1 MLLLCIVLA
10 YLYLCGRFKTHNFM
24 ESKAKDYCI
33 RAAIA
38 LLLMMFTGISAWA
51 QDPAS
56 IGSIQYN
63 STLGAYEINS
73 VQNLNDLAVYV
84 NGRGTYSTSGDE
96 TTAHSCE
103 GLTFKQTANI
113 TYTGTNNYTP
123 IGLFVN
129 DDGFQGTFDGQGNTI
144 SGIDCTGDGVT
155 GKEESLGLFGQN
167 QGTVRNVTLSGCRF
181 ASANNE
187 NYSDNYGN
195 KYAIYVGIGSI
206 AGINYRTGSITGCTV
221 TGGTVSRIRTANADG
236 LETPIGGIVG
246 DNNGSIT
253 DCTYSGSVSGT
264 YSGSN
269 ISTGGCVFYI
279 GGIAGENN
287 GSITGCGS
295 DAAVSCSAPN
305 VSDPSL
311 FVGGIAGLNNG
322 MHGDAT
328 VSDSFFSGTLSGTGK
343 TGGST
348 YSIYIGAFVG
358 RSINSSIVTNNYYY
372 GDYAATIGYEGGNG
386 TLANLV
392 RVYQLT
398 GNSITATAPQG
409 SGTTFKGESYFKA
422 DATVTLA
429 PQAGYA
435 ITAASY
441 NDGSED
447 HEITP
452 DNGVYLFTM
461 PANDITVSATTIQL
475 SGTCG
480 ARENDDVNWAVTDT
494 DDDGTYD
501 KLTISGTG
509 AMANYSSSN
518 QPWAAFKSDITTAVI
533 EDGVTGIGMR
543 DFYQFTALTSVSIA
557 SSVTI
562 IDPLAFGGCTN
573 LATISGATGVTYVGS
588 SAFTGTAWLDALY
601 NAQSDGLTYV
611 GHVAYLFEGT
621 DTSVNLDAGTT
632 QIYDNCFLGS
642 RITSIIIPA
651 SVTTI
656 GDHAFAHS
664 DNLQKIYMLR
674 SGSDISDITQLGQ
687 EAFLHCYSLTV
698 IVPADAYDYYDFLL
712 SSCGSELTPLTP
724 GYTITCEEGITVTTD
739 GPLVAK
745 DEVVTLSHNDR
756 ADYAFNGYSVKDS
769 KNCDVAVYEED
780 GVYTFRMPDANVTVS
795 ATWEPANKITVTA
808 NKVDSNYWTTF
819 YCGEAGYC
827 IDDEDATA
835 YTATVNNSTVT
846 LHLLGKVIP
855 MGTAA
860 IIIGKDNSISM
871 NRDDFSPAEY
881 SVNNDLHGVDVRT
894 LKSTLGTGTFYVMGK
909 KGADFGFFEYTAD
922 YMPARK
928 AYLLVDDSPALTKGL
943 RMIIEDD
950 ADGIDSLTPTLSK
963 GEGAVYN
970 LSGRRINSQFS
981 ILNSQ
986 LPKGLYIINGKK
998 VLK

>member
-1 MLLLCIVLA
+1 M
-10 YLYLCGRFKTHNFM
+10 T
-24 ESKAKDYCI
+24 
-33 RAAIA
+33 
-38 LLLMMFTGISAWA
+38 LLMVLLTSMTAWA

-73 VQNLNDLAVYV
+73 VENLNDLAVYV
-84 NGRGTYSTSGDE
+84 NGTGKYSTSGDE

-103 GLTFKQTANI
+103 GLTFKQTADI
-113 TYTGTNNYTP
+113 TYTGTGNYTP
-123 IGLFVN
+123 IGLYVN
-129 DDGFQGTFDGQGNTI
+129 VDGFQGTFDGQGNTI
-144 SGIDCTGDGVT
+144 SGIDCTGDGLT
-155 GKEESLGLFGQN
+155 GEAIYLGLFGWN
-167 QGTVRNVTLSGCRF
+167 EGTVRNVTLSGCRF

-187 NYSDNYGN
+187 NYDVDNY
-195 KYAIYVGIGSI
+195 AICVGIGSI
-206 AGINYRTGSITGCTV
+206 AGLNNDTGTITGCTV
-221 TGGTVSRIRTANADG
+221 TGGTVSRTRTANADRF
-236 LETPIGGIVG
+236 ETPIGGIVG

-253 DCTYSGSVSGT
+253 GCTYSGSVTGT

-269 ISTGGCVFYI
+269 TNKGCYFHI
-279 GGIAGENN
+279 GGIAGISANG

-305 VSDPSL
+305 VSAPWL
-311 FVGGIAGLNNG
+311 FVGGIAGANNG
-322 MHGDAT
+322 AYGDAT
-328 VSDSFFSGTLSGTGK
+328 VSDCFFSGTLSGTGK

-348 YSIYIGAFVG
+348 SYINIGALVG
-358 RSINSSIVTNNYYY
+358 WSINSSIVTNNYYY
-372 GDYAATIGYEGGNG
+372 GVYASTIGYEGGD
-386 TLANLV
+386 ASHENLV
-392 RVYQLT
+392 RVNQLT

-409 SGTTFKGESYFKA
+409 SGTTFKGVSYFKA

-452 DNGVYLFTM
+452 DNGVYPFTM
-461 PANDITVSATTIQL
+461 PANDVTVTATTIQL

-509 AMANYSSSN
+509 RMANYTSN

-533 EDGVTGIGMR
+533 EDGVTRIGMQ

-562 IDPLAFGGCTN
+562 IDPLAFGECTK

-601 NAQSDGLTYV
+601 YAQPDGLTYV

-642 RITSIIIPA
+642 KITSIIIPA

-664 DNLQKIYMLR
+664 ENLQKIYVLR
-674 SGSDISDITQLGQ
+674 SGSKISDITQLGQ
-687 EAFLHCYSLTV
+687 EAFLYCSNLTV
-698 IVPADAYDYYDFLL
+698 IVPADAYDYYNFLL

-724 GYTITCEEGITVTTD
+724 GYTITCEEGITATTD

-745 DEVVTLSHNDR
+745 DEVVTLNHNDR

-769 KNCDVAVYEED
+769 ENCDVAVYEED
-780 GVYTFRMPDANVTVS
+780 GVYTFQMPDANVTVS

-808 NKVDSNYWTTF
+808 NKVGSNYWTTF
-819 YCGEAGYC
+819 YCGEAGYR
-827 IDDEDATA
+827 IDEDEKTTA

-846 LHLLGKVIP
+846 LHLLGKMIP
-855 MGTAA
+855 TGTAA
-860 IIIGKDNSISM
+860 IIIGEDNSISM
-871 NRDDFSPAEY
+871 NRDDFSIAEY
-881 SVNNDLHGVDVRT
+881 SADNDLHGVDVRT
-894 LKSTLGTGTFYVMGK
+894 LKSTLDNTGTGTFYVLGSTAK
-909 KGADFGFFEYTAD
+909 NGFGFHKYTAD

-928 AYLLVDDSPALTKGL
+928 AYLLL
-943 RMIIEDD
+943 
-950 ADGIDSLTPTLSK
+950 DGGVAQASSLTMVFDNETTEIKTTDFTDYTDKADTWYSLDGRKLDKQPTAK
-963 GEGAVYN
+963 GIYIHN
-970 LSGRRINSQFS
+970 GRKEVVR
-981 ILNSQ
+981 
-986 LPKGLYIINGKK
+986 
-998 VLK
+998 

>member
-1 MLLLCIVLA
+1 
-10 YLYLCGRFKTHNFM
+10 M

-38 LLLMMFTGISAWA
+38 LLLVMLTGISAWA

-96 TTAHSCE
+96 TTAHSCS
-103 GLTFKQTANI
+103 GLTFKQTADI
-113 TYTGTNNYTP
+113 TYTGTGNYTP

-129 DDGFQGTFDGQGNTI
+129 EDGFQGTFDGQGNTI
-144 SGIDCTGDGVT
+144 SGIDCTGDGLT
-155 GKEESLGLFGQN
+155 GEAIYLGLFGWN

-187 NYSDNYGN
+187 NDDYNDD
-195 KYAIYVGIGSI
+195 AIYVHIGSI
-206 AGINYRTGSITGCTV
+206 AGENDYTGTITGCTV
-221 TGGTVSRIRTANADG
+221 TGGTVSRTRTANANRF
-236 LETPIGGIVG
+236 ETPIGGIAG
-246 DNNGSIT
+246 HNNGSIT

-264 YSGSN
+264 YSGSHTN
-269 ISTGGCVFYI
+269 KGCYFRI
-279 GGIAGENN
+279 GGIAGVSANG

-305 VSDPSL
+305 VSGPWL

-322 MHGDAT
+322 AYGDAA
-328 VSDSFFSGTLSGTGK
+328 VSDCFFSGTLSGTGK
-343 TGGST
+343 TGSST

-372 GDYAATIGYEGGNG
+372 GDYASTIGYEGGDG

-409 SGTTFKGESYFKA
+409 SGTIFKGVSYFKA

-447 HEITP
+447 HDVSGKTFE
-452 DNGVYLFTM
+452 M
-461 PANDITVSATTIQL
+461 PANDVTVTATTIPL

-480 ARENDDVNWAVTDT
+480 YGENDDVNWAVTDT

-509 AMANYSSSN
+509 DMANYGSN

-533 EDGVTGIGMR
+533 EDGVNRIGMR
-543 DFYQFTALTSVSIA
+543 DFYQHTALTSVSIA

-562 IDPLAFGGCTN
+562 IDPAAFGECTN

-588 SAFTGTAWLDALY
+588 SAFSGTAWLDALY
-601 NAQSDGLTYV
+601 YAQSDGLTYV
-611 GHVAYLFEGT
+611 GHVAFLFKGT

-632 QIYDNCFLGS
+632 QIYDNCFIGS

-656 GDHAFAHS
+656 GDNAFAHS
-664 DNLQKIYMLR
+664 DILQKIYVLR
-674 SGSDISDITQLGQ
+674 SGSEDSDITQLG
-687 EAFLHCYSLTV
+687 EGAFFQCHSLAAI
-698 IVPADAYDYYDFLL
+698 IVPADAYSSYRRGLWYLYMSLL
-712 SSCGSELTPLTP
+712 QP
-724 GYTITCEEGITVTTD
+724 GFTITCEEGITATTY
-739 GPLVAK
+739 GPLVTEYEK
-745 DEVVTLSHNDR
+745 VTLSHNDR

-769 KNCDVAVYEED
+769 ENYDVTVYEED
-780 GVYTFRMPDANVTVS
+780 GVYTFWMPDANVTVS

-808 NKVDSNYWTTF
+808 NKVGSNYWTTF

-827 IDDEDATA
+827 IDEEVEAIA
-835 YTATVNNSTVT
+835 YTATVDNSTIT
-846 LHLLGKVIP
+846 LHMLGKVIP

-860 IIIGKDNSISM
+860 IIISKDNSISM
-871 NRDDFSPAEY
+871 NRDDYSIAEFC
-881 SVNNDLHGVDVRT
+881 VDNNLHGVDVRT
-894 LKSTLGTGTFYVMGK
+894 LKSTLDNTGTGTFYVLGK
-909 KGADFGFFEYTAD
+909 KDADFGFFEYTAD

-928 AYLLVDDSPALTKGL
+928 AYLLVDDSPAETKGL
-943 RMIIEDD
+943 RMVIEDEET
-950 ADGIDSLTPTLSK
+950 SLSEELRVKSEEFAT
-963 GEGAVYN
+963 AVYD
-970 LSGRRINSQFS
+970 LSGRRISNG
-981 ILNSQ
+981 LK
-986 LPKGLYIINGKK
+986 KGIYIINGKK

>member
-1 MLLLCIVLA
+1 
-10 YLYLCGRFKTHNFM
+10 
-24 ESKAKDYCI
+24 
-33 RAAIA
+33 
-38 LLLMMFTGISAWA
+38 MFTGISAWA

-96 TTAHSCE
+96 TTAHSCQ

-123 IGLFVN
+123 IGLYVN
-129 DDGFQGTFDGQGNTI
+129 EDGFQGTFDGQGNTI

-155 GKEESLGLFGQN
+155 GKEELLGLFGRN
-167 QGTVRNVTLSGCRF
+167 EGTVRNVTLSGCRF

-187 NYSDNYGN
+187 NYDEVN
-195 KYAIYVGIGSI
+195 YAIYVGIGSI
-206 AGINYRTGSITGCTV
+206 AGENYYTGTITGCTV
-221 TGGTVSRIRTANADG
+221 TGGTVSRTRTADANRF
-236 LETPIGGIVG
+236 ETPIGGIVG

-253 DCTYSGSVSGT
+253 DCTYSGSVTGT

-269 ISTGGCVFYI
+269 INKGCYFRI
-279 GGIAGENN
+279 GGIAGISANG

-305 VSDPSL
+305 VSGPSL

-322 MHGDAT
+322 AYGDAT
-328 VSDSFFSGTLSGTGK
+328 VSDCFFSGTLSGTGK

-358 RSINSSIVTNNYYY
+358 MSINSSIVTNNYYY
-372 GDYAATIGYEGGNG
+372 GDYASTIGFEGGNG

-398 GNSITATAPQG
+398 GNGITATAPQG
-409 SGTTFKGESYFKA
+409 SGTTFKGVSYFKA
-422 DATVTLA
+422 DATVTL
-429 PQAGYA
+429 GY
-435 ITAASY
+435 TGEVPTGCGVRYSY
-441 NDGSED
+441 NDGSEEHD
-447 HEITP
+447 VSGKT
-452 DNGVYLFTM
+452 FTM
-461 PANDITVSATTIQL
+461 PANDVTVTATTIQL
-475 SGTCG
+475 SGTCD

-509 AMANYSSSN
+509 DMANYNSSN

-533 EDGVTGIGMR
+533 EDGVTRIGIQ

-562 IDPLAFGGCTN
+562 IDPLAFGQCTN
-573 LATISGATGVTYVGS
+573 LATISGATGVTYVGP
-588 SAFTGTAWLDALY
+588 SAFNETAWLDALY

-611 GHVAYLFEGT
+611 GHVAYLFKGT

-632 QIYDNCFLGS
+632 QIYDDCFRGS
-642 RITSIIIPA
+642 QITSIIIPA

-656 GDHAFAHS
+656 GDYAFAHS
-664 DNLQKIYMLR
+664 YNLQKIYVLR
-674 SGSDISDITQLGQ
+674 SWSEFSDITQLAQ
-687 EAFLHCYSLTV
+687 EAFFQCLSLTTI
-698 IVPADAYDYYDFLL
+698 IVPADSYNYYNALW
-712 SSCGSELTPLTP
+712 SSFISQIQP
-724 GYTITCEEGITVTTD
+724 GFTITCKEGITATTD
-739 GPLVAK
+739 GPLVAE

-769 KNCDVAVYEED
+769 ENCDVAVYEDD
-780 GVYTFRMPDANVTVS
+780 GVYTFYMPGSDVTVS

-808 NKVDSNYWTTF
+808 NKVGSNYWTTF

-827 IDDEDATA
+827 IDEEEEAIA
-835 YTATVNNSTVT
+835 YTATVDNSTVT
-846 LHLLGKVIP
+846 LHMLGKVIP

-860 IIIGKDNSISM
+860 IIISEDNSISM
-871 NRDDFSPAEY
+871 NRDDFSPAEFC
-881 SVNNDLHGVDVRT
+881 VDNNLHGVDVRM

-909 KGADFGFFEYTAD
+909 KGDDFGFFEYTAD

-928 AYLLVDDSPALTKGL
+928 AYLLINDSPAETKGL
-943 RMIIEDD
+943 RMVIEDD
-950 ADGIDSLTPTLSK
+950 ETSLSEELRVNNEAFS
-963 GEGAVYN
+963 GAVYD
-970 LSGRRINSQFS
+970 LSGRRIPNSQFS

>member
-1 MLLLCIVLA
+1 MLLVML
-10 YLYLCGRFKTHNFM
+10 
-24 ESKAKDYCI
+24 
-33 RAAIA
+33 
-38 LLLMMFTGISAWA
+38 TGISAWA

-123 IGLFVN
+123 IGLYVN

-144 SGIDCTGDGVT
+144 SGIYCTGDGLT
-155 GKEESLGLFGQN
+155 WEGERLGLFGWN

-187 NYSDNYGN
+187 NDDYDND
-195 KYAIYVGIGSI
+195 AIYVHIGSI
-206 AGINYRTGSITGCTV
+206 AGENDYTGTITGCTV
-221 TGGTVSRIRTANADG
+221 TGGTVIRTRTADAKSFK
-236 LETPIGGIVG
+236 TFIGGIAG
-246 DNNGSIT
+246 ENYGNIT

-269 ISTGGCVFYI
+269 TYKGCYFLI
-279 GGIAGENN
+279 GGIAGISENG

-305 VSDPSL
+305 VGAPNL
-311 FVGGIAGLNNG
+311 FVGGIAGANNG
-322 MHGDAT
+322 AYGDAT
-328 VSDSFFSGTLSGTGK
+328 VSDCFFSGTLSGTGK

-348 YSIYIGAFVG
+348 YSICIGAFVG

-372 GDYAATIGYEGGNG
+372 GDYASTIGYEGGDG

-398 GNSITATAPQG
+398 GNGITATAPQG
-409 SGTTFKGESYFKA
+409 SGTTFKGVSYFKA

-452 DNGVYLFTM
+452 DNGVYPFTM
-461 PANDITVSATTIQL
+461 PANDVTVTATTIQL

-480 ARENDDVNWAVTDT
+480 SRENDDVNWAVTDT

-509 AMANYSSSN
+509 AMANYSSN

-533 EDGVTGIGMR
+533 EDGVTRIGIR

-601 NAQSDGLTYV
+601 DAQPDGLTYV
-611 GHVAYLFEGT
+611 GHVAYLFKGD

-642 RITSIIIPA
+642 QITSIIIPA

-664 DNLQKIYMLR
+664 DNLQKIYVLR

-687 EAFLHCYSLTV
+687 EAFLYCYNLTV
-698 IVPADAYDYYDFLL
+698 IVPADAYDYYNFLL

-724 GYTITCEEGITVTTD
+724 GYTITCEEGITATTD
-739 GPLVAK
+739 GPLVAEY
-745 DEVVTLSHNDR
+745 EVVTLSHNDR

-769 KNCDVAVYEED
+769 ENCDVAVYEVD
-780 GVYTFRMPDANVTVS
+780 GVYTFRMPDANVTVT

-808 NKVDSNYWTTF
+808 NKVGSNYWTTF
-819 YCGEAGYC
+819 YCGEAGYR
-827 IDDEDATA
+827 IDDDEEATA
-835 YTATVNNSTVT
+835 YTATVDNSTVT

-871 NRDDFSPAEY
+871 DRDDFSIAEY
-881 SVNNDLHGVDVRT
+881 SANNDLQGVDVRT
-894 LKSTLGTGTFYVMGK
+894 LKSTLGTGTFYVLGK
-909 KGADFGFFEYTAD
+909 KGDDFGFFEYTAD

-928 AYLLVDDSPALTKGL
+928 AYLLVDDSPAETKGL
-943 RMIIEDD
+943 RMVIEDETD
-950 ADGIDSLTPTLSK
+950 DINSLTPALSK
-963 GEGAVYN
+963 GEGAVYD

-986 LPKGLYIINGKK
+986 LPKGIYIINGKK

>member
-1 MLLLCIVLA
+1 
-10 YLYLCGRFKTHNFM
+10 
-24 ESKAKDYCI
+24 
-33 RAAIA
+33 
-38 LLLMMFTGISAWA
+38 MFTGISAWA

-96 TTAHSCE
+96 TIAHSCE
-103 GLTFKQTANI
+103 GLTFKQTADI

-123 IGLFVN
+123 IGLYVN

-144 SGIDCTGDGVT
+144 SGIYCTGDGLT
-155 GKEESLGLFGQN
+155 GEEERLGLFGWN

-187 NYSDNYGN
+187 NDTYGD
-195 KYAIYVGIGSI
+195 AITVCIGSI
-206 AGINYRTGSITGCTV
+206 AGENDNTGTITGCTV
-221 TGGTVSRIRTANADG
+221 TGCTVSRTRTADANSF
-236 LETPIGGIVG
+236 ETFIGGIAG
-246 DNNGSIT
+246 DNTGNIT

-269 ISTGGCVFYI
+269 ISICTFRI
-279 GGIAGENN
+279 GGIAGISENG

-305 VSDPSL
+305 VSGPSL
-311 FVGGIAGLNNG
+311 SVGGIAGANNG
-322 MHGDAT
+322 MHRDAT
-328 VSDSFFSGTLSGTGK
+328 VSDCFFSGTLSGTGK
-343 TGGST
+343 TDGST
-348 YSIYIGAFVG
+348 SYIHIGAFVG
-358 RSINSSIVTNNYYY
+358 KSINSSIVTNNYYY
-372 GDYAATIGYEGGNG
+372 GDYTSTIGYEVG
-386 TLANLV
+386 AVSHENLV

-398 GNSITATAPQG
+398 GNGITATAPQG
-409 SGTTFKGESYFKA
+409 SGTTFKGVSYFKA

-447 HEITP
+447 HDVSGKT
-452 DNGVYLFTM
+452 FQM

-509 AMANYSSSN
+509 AMANYSSN

-533 EDGVTGIGMR
+533 EDGVTRIGIR

-601 NAQSDGLTYV
+601 YAQSDGLTYV
-611 GHVAYLFEGT
+611 GHVAYLFKGT
-621 DTSVNLDAGTT
+621 ATSVNLDAGTT
-632 QIYDNCFLGS
+632 QIYANCFLGS

-698 IVPADAYDYYDFLL
+698 IVPADAYNYYDFLK
-712 SSCGSELTPLTP
+712 SSYGSELTPLTP

-739 GPLVAK
+739 GPLVAEY
-745 DEVVTLSHNDR
+745 EVVTLSHNDR

-769 KNCDVAVYEED
+769 KNCDVAVEEED

-819 YCGEAGYC
+819 YCGEAGYR
-827 IDDEDATA
+827 IDDDEEATA
-835 YTATVNNSTVT
+835 YTATVDNSTVT

-871 NRDDFSPAEY
+871 NRDDYSTAEY
-881 SVNNDLHGVDVRT
+881 SADNDLHGVDVRT
-894 LKSTLGTGTFYVMGK
+894 LKSTLDNTGTGTFYVMGK
-909 KGADFGFFEYTAD
+909 KGDDFGFFEYTAD

-928 AYLLVDDSPALTKGL
+928 AYLLINDGKAPTKEL
-943 RMIIEDD
+943 RMVIEED
-950 ADGIDSLTPTLSK
+950 ADGLRPLS
-963 GEGAVYN
+963 GSPEGDRSVYD
-970 LSGRRINSQFS
+970 LSGRRVQVDSSMFNAQCSMFNRLRGI
-981 ILNSQ
+981 
-986 LPKGLYIINGKK
+986 YIVNGKK
-998 VLK
+998 IFK

>member
-1 MLLLCIVLA
+1 MLLVML
-10 YLYLCGRFKTHNFM
+10 
-24 ESKAKDYCI
+24 
-33 RAAIA
+33 
-38 LLLMMFTGISAWA
+38 TGISAWA

-96 TTAHSCE
+96 STAHSCV
-103 GLTFKQTANI
+103 GLTFKQTADI
-113 TYTGTNNYTP
+113 TYTGTGNYTP
-123 IGLFVN
+123 IGLYVN
-129 DDGFQGTFDGQGNTI
+129 KDGFQGTFDGQGNTI

-155 GKEESLGLFGQN
+155 GESIYLGLFGWN
-167 QGTVRNVTLSGCRF
+167 EGTVRNVTLSGCRF

-187 NYSDNYGN
+187 NYDVDNY
-195 KYAIYVGIGSI
+195 AICVGIGSI
-206 AGINYRTGSITGCTV
+206 AGLNNDTGTITGCTV
-221 TGGTVSRIRTANADG
+221 TGGTVSRTRTANADRF
-236 LETPIGGIVG
+236 ETPIGGIVG

-253 DCTYSGSVSGT
+253 DCTYSGSVTGT

-269 ISTGGCVFYI
+269 TKKGCYFHI
-279 GGIAGENN
+279 GGIAGISKNG

-305 VSDPSL
+305 VSAPWL
-311 FVGGIAGLNNG
+311 FVGGIAGVNNG
-322 MHGDAT
+322 AYGDAT
-328 VSDSFFSGTLSGTGK
+328 VSDCFFSGTLSGTGK

-348 YSIYIGAFVG
+348 SSIYIGAFVG

-372 GDYAATIGYEGGNG
+372 GVYASTIGYEGGD
-386 TLANLV
+386 ASHENLV

-409 SGTTFKGESYFKA
+409 SGTTFKGVSYFKA

-452 DNGVYLFTM
+452 DNGVYPFTM
-461 PANDITVSATTIQL
+461 PANDVTVTATTIQL

-480 ARENDDVNWAVTDT
+480 ATENDDVNWAVTDT

-509 AMANYSSSN
+509 RMENYSSSN
-518 QPWAAFKSDITTAVI
+518 QPWAAFKDDITTANI
-533 EDGVTGIGMR
+533 GDGVTRIGGNA
-543 DFYQFTALTSVSIA
+543 FYQFTALTSVTIA
-557 SSVTI
+557 PSVTTI
-562 IDPLAFGGCTN
+562 SNAVFFGCTN
-573 LATISGATGVTYVGS
+573 LATINGASGATYVDS
-588 SAFTGTAWLDALY
+588 SAFDETAWKNNLP
-601 NAQSDGLTYV
+601 DGLTYV

-642 RITSIIIPA
+642 QITSIIIPA

-664 DNLQKIYMLR
+664 DNLQKIYVLR
-674 SGSDISDITQLGQ
+674 SGSEISDITQLGQ
-687 EAFLHCYSLTV
+687 EAFLYCYNLTV
-698 IVPADAYDYYDFLL
+698 IVPADAYDYYNFLL

-724 GYTITCEEGITVTTD
+724 GYTITCEEGITATTD
-739 GPLVAK
+739 GPLVTE

-769 KNCDVAVYEED
+769 ENCDVAVHEED
-780 GVYTFRMPDANVTVS
+780 GVYTFQMPDANVTVT

-808 NKVDSNYWTTF
+808 NKVGSNYWTTF
-819 YCGEAGYC
+819 YCGEAGYR
-827 IDDEDATA
+827 IDDDEEATA
-835 YTATVNNSTVT
+835 YTATVDNSTVT

-871 NRDDFSPAEY
+871 NRDDFSIAEY
-881 SVNNDLHGVDVRT
+881 SADNDLHGVDVRT

-909 KGADFGFFEYTAD
+909 KGDDFGFFEYTAD

-928 AYLLVDDSPALTKGL
+928 AYLLVDDSPAETKGL
-943 RMIIEDD
+943 RMVIEDEET
-950 ADGIDSLTPTLSK
+950 SLSEELRVNNEAFS
-963 GEGAVYN
+963 GAVYD
-970 LSGRRINSQFS
+970 LSGRRVDSKFKNQKSKLDDSSMFNVHS
-981 ILNSQ
+981 SLK
-986 LPKGLYIINGKK
+986 KGIYIVNGKK
-998 VLK
+998 ILK

>member
-1 MLLLCIVLA
+1 
-10 YLYLCGRFKTHNFM
+10 M

-38 LLLMMFTGISAWA
+38 LLLVMLTGISAWA

-103 GLTFKQTANI
+103 GLTFKQTADI
-113 TYTGTNNYTP
+113 TYTGTGNYTP
-123 IGLFVN
+123 IGLYVN
-129 DDGFQGTFDGQGNTI
+129 EDGFQGTFDGQGNTI
-144 SGIDCTGDGVT
+144 SGIDCTGDGLT
-155 GKEESLGLFGQN
+155 GEGESLGLFGRN
-167 QGTVRNVTLSGCRF
+167 RGTVRNVTLSGCRF

-187 NYSDNYGN
+187 NYSDNYSN
-195 KYAIYVGIGSI
+195 NDAITVRIGSI
-206 AGINYRTGSITGCTV
+206 AGINSRTGSITGCTV
-221 TGGTVSRIRTANADG
+221 TACTVSRTRTANAKTF
-236 LETPIGGIVG
+236 ETFIGGIAG
-246 DNNGSIT
+246 DNTGNIT
-253 DCTYSGSVSGT
+253 DCTYSDSVTGT

-269 ISTGGCVFYI
+269 INTGCCTFHI
-279 GGIAGENN
+279 GGIAGRSESG

-305 VSDPSL
+305 VSAPCL

-322 MHGDAT
+322 MHGNAT
-328 VSDSFFSGTLSGTGK
+328 VSDCFFSGTLSGTGK

-348 YSIYIGAFVG
+348 SYIYIGAFVG

-372 GDYAATIGYEGGNG
+372 GDYASTIGYEGGNG

-398 GNSITATAPQG
+398 GNGITATAPEG
-409 SGTTFKGESYFKA
+409 SGTTFKGVSYFKA

-452 DNGVYLFTM
+452 DNGVYPFTM
-461 PANDITVSATTIQL
+461 PANDVTVTATTIQL

-480 ARENDDVNWAVTDT
+480 AMENDDVNWAVTDT

-509 AMANYSSSN
+509 RMANYTSN

-533 EDGVTGIGMR
+533 EDGVTRIGIR
-543 DFYQFTALTSVSIA
+543 DFYQFTALTSVTIG
-557 SSVTI
+557 SSVTT
-562 IDPLAFGGCTN
+562 IDASAFYGCTS
-573 LATISGATGVTYVGS
+573 LATISGATGVTYLGP
-588 SAFTGTAWLDALY
+588 SAFNETAWLDALY
-601 NAQSDGLTYV
+601 HAQSDGLTYV
-611 GHVAYLFEGT
+611 GHVAYLFKGN

-632 QIYDNCFLGS
+632 QIYDNCFQES
-642 RITSIIIPA
+642 QITSIIIPA
-651 SVTTI
+651 SVTSI
-656 GDHAFAHS
+656 GDRALASSALRKVYCLASEPLALSAYSFDESLPAIVVPTAAYELYKKRWYSYS
-664 DNLQKIYMLR
+664 DYLQ
-674 SGSDISDITQLGQ
+674 
-687 EAFLHCYSLTV
+687 
-698 IVPADAYDYYDFLL
+698 
-712 SSCGSELTPLTP
+712 P
-724 GYTITCEEGITVTTD
+724 GYTITCEEGITATTD

-745 DEVVTLSHNDR
+745 DEVVTLNHNDR

-769 KNCDVAVYEED
+769 ENCDVAVYEED
-780 GVYTFRMPDANVTVS
+780 GVYTFQMPDANVTVT

-808 NKVDSNYWTTF
+808 NKVGSNYWTTF
-819 YCGEAGYC
+819 YCGEAGYR
-827 IDDEDATA
+827 IDDDEEATA
-835 YTATVNNSTVT
+835 YTATVDNSTVT

-860 IIIGKDNSISM
+860 IIIGEDNSISM

-881 SVNNDLHGVDVRT
+881 SANNDLHGVDVRT

-909 KGADFGFFEYTAD
+909 KDADFGFFEYTAD

-928 AYLLVDDSPALTKGL
+928 AYLLVDDGAAETKGL
-943 RMIIEDD
+943 RMVIEDEET
-950 ADGIDSLTPTLSK
+950 SLSEELRVNNEAFS
-963 GEGAVYN
+963 GAVYD
-970 LSGRRINSQFS
+970 LSGRRVDSKFKIQNSKLVDSSMFNG
-981 ILNSQ
+981 LK
-986 LPKGLYIINGKK
+986 KGIYIVNGKK
-998 VLK
+998 ILK